1 MQYTNIYCIEVYIN
15 HTDNTMKE
23 QKHIVWLDVIRLLA
37 ILMVIGVHCIDPFYI
52 SPAMRG
58 IPEYT
63 TWAAIYGSLFRPS
76 VPLFTMM
83 TGLLLLPVKQP
94 LGTFYKKRIYRILF
108 PCIIWSILYNLF
120 PWFTGIL
127 GLDKSIIGDFFC
139 YTQGSESQAFSDS
152 LKDVT
157 MIPFQFSF
165 KENHMW
171 YMYLLLGIYLYMP
184 FFSAWIEKA
193 TAKDKR
199 IYLGIWSVSLFLP
212 YMIAYIAPIFGINY
226 LYGEATWNAYG
237 LFYYFA
243 GFNGYLV
250 LGHYLKQGPNWSLS
264 KTIYISAALFAL
276 GYYVTYTGFSAAAA
290 DSTST
295 EMDMELFFT
304 FCSPNVA
311 IMTAAVFL
319 LLQKVQVRSEFA
331 IKMLSNI
338 TKCGFGIYIVH
349 YFLVGP
355 FFLWIGPS
363 SLPIPLQVPA
373 MAICIWLVSWGFTAF
388 MYKVLGKKAIYIMG

>member
-1 MQYTNIYCIEVYIN
+1 
-15 HTDNTMKE
+15 MKE
-23 QKHIVWLDVIRLLA
+23 QKHIIWLDIIRLVA

-52 SPAMRG
+52 SPAMRE

-63 TWAAIYGSLFRPS
+63 SWAAIYGSFFRPS
-76 VPLFTMM
+76 VPLFAMM

-127 GLDKSIIGDFFC
+127 GLSPHVIGDFFC
-139 YTQGSESQAFSDS
+139 YTQGNETQALSDS
-152 LKDVT
+152 LKDVA

-171 YMYLLLGIYLYMP
+171 YMYLLIGIYLYLP
-184 FFSAWIEKA
+184 FFSGWIEKA
-193 TAKDKR
+193 TKKDKS
-199 IYLGIWSVSLFLP
+199 IYLGIWAVSLFLP
-212 YMIAYIAPIFGINY
+212 YMTAYIAPWFGVHY
-226 LYGEATWNAYG
+226 LLGEATWNAYG

-250 LGHYLKQGPNWSLS
+250 LGHYLKEGLHWSLL
-264 KTIYISAALFAL
+264 KTACISILLFTL
-276 GYYVTYTGFSAAAA
+276 GYYITFSGFSMAAANSA
-290 DSTST
+290 ST

-311 IMTAAVFL
+311 IMTFSLFL
-319 LLQKVQVRSEFA
+319 LLQKIE
-331 IKMLSNI
+331 IHNEMLTKLLGNI

-355 FFLWIGPS
+355 FFLLIGPS
-363 SLPIPLQVPA
+363 PLPIPLQVPA
-373 MAICIWLVSWGFTAF
+373 MTFCIFLVAWGFTALI
-388 MYKVLGKKAIYIMG
+388 YKLLGKKAIYIIG

>member
-1 MQYTNIYCIEVYIN
+1 
-15 HTDNTMKE
+15 
-23 QKHIVWLDVIRLLA
+23 
-37 ILMVIGVHCIDPFYI
+37 
-52 SPAMRG
+52 
-58 IPEYT
+58 
-63 TWAAIYGSLFRPS
+63 
-76 VPLFTMM
+76 MM

-264 KTIYISAALFAL
+264 QTIYISAALFAL

-363 SLPIPLQVPA
+363 FLPIPLQVPA
-373 MAICIWLVSWGFTAF
+373 MAICIFLVAWGFTAF